1 MSEENLKLLACPFCT
16 EPEIGVRLVR
26 YKGLTVEPFRNPESY
41 IVCQDCGL
49 TSPSFSTSAKA
60 IAYWNTRRK
69 FPKEIKKGM
78 VLGKITKFL
87 FEKRHQVR
95 IVKNTVR

>member
-1 MSEENLKLLACPFCT
+1 MSEDSLRLLGCPFCP
-16 EPEIGVRLVR
+16 EPEGGVRLIR

-69 FPKEIKKGM
+69 FPREFKKPT
-78 VLGKITKFL
+78 LLKKL
-87 FEKRHQVR
+87 ELALLARNYQVR
-95 IVKNTVR
+95 ITKNAGK